1 MNSTLGSVVPLAMVS
16 SQIGHKRQMSQF
28 CGQEAWCN
36 KFNSERA
43 MMAAMRRVEDQ
54 YLVVGVTEMWE
65 ETLEVLE
72 HLLPAFFR
80 GALQMYR
87 SRGRTKIN
95 SNNIKVSGG
104 LVIIS
109 KLFFSLPCLTIF
121 EALSSG
127 TIAKR

>member
-1 MNSTLGSVVPLAMVS
+1 
-16 SQIGHKRQMSQF
+16 MSQF

-36 KFNSERA
+36 NFNSERA

-95 SNNIKVSGG
+95 SNNIKVSFYPV
-104 LVIIS
+104 VIC
-109 KLFFSLPCLTIF
+109 KLFFS
-121 EALSSG
+121 ALCV
-127 TIAKR
+127 

>member
-1 MNSTLGSVVPLAMVS
+1 
-16 SQIGHKRQMSQF
+16 
-28 CGQEAWCN
+28 
-36 KFNSERA
+36 

-87 SRGRTKIN
+87 SRGRIRIN
-95 SNNIKVSGG
+95 SNNIKVFGG

-109 KLFFSLPCLTIF
+109 KLFFSLLCLTIF
-121 EALSSG
+121 EALSPG
-127 TIAKR
+127 TIAKRFNTVQVYHKFKRKSSFKKIIFL